1 MSTIARLVA
10 IQGIG
15 LTPIAMAVQGLLD
28 GSFVDQAPT
37 VLQFR
42 PPVVGRGP
50 GTTINL
56 SDFEKLLAKNSASA
70 RMGLLQKQEQARRTQ
85 RKRRA
90 LNHALLR
97 ATAIL

>member
-10 IQGIG
+10 IQGIS

-28 GSFVDQAPT
+28 GAFVDAAPA
-37 VLQFR
+37 VREFR

-50 GTTINL
+50 GATLTL
-56 SDFEKLLAKNSASA
+56 SEYKKLFSPSVQAMQMEA
-70 RMGLLQKQEQARRTQ
+70 RQKQEQARRA
-85 RKRRA
+85 KRRRQA
-90 LNHALLR
+90 FNHALLR

>member
-28 GSFVDQAPT
+28 GSFVDAAPA
-37 VLQFR
+37 VREFR
-42 PPVVGRGP
+42 APIVGRGP
-50 GTTINL
+50 DTTL
-56 SDFEKLLAKNSASA
+56 SLSEYKKLFSPGAQALQMDA
-70 RMGLLQKQEQARRTQ
+70 RQKQERQRRA
-85 RKRRA
+85 KRRRQA

>member
-10 IQGIG
+10 IHGIS

-28 GSFVDQAPT
+28 SGFVDTAPA

-56 SDFEKLLAKNSASA
+56 SEYQRLLSKGSAA
-70 RMGLLQKQEQARRTQ
+70 AQLDLLQSQERARRA
-85 RKRRA
+85 KRRRKA

-97 ATAIL
+97 ATAIF